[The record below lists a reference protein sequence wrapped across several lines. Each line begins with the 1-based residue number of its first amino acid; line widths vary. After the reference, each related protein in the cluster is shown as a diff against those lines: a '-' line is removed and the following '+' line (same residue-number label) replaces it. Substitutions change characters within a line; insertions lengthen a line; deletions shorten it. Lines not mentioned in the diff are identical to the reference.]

1 MKKICLPVVLAAL
14 VLCGRLFAQENPDY
28 EVSVTTIT
36 VWVKVVDSS
45 GNPVEGLAASDFEVY
60 EDKQKVETN
69 CFEEIRQPEGTET
82 GGAAQGANKEDFKQK
97 FVIYLDLLNTSS
109 IEMKSLKP
117 QLKAFLATIAPR
129 KPEVMLTALLPTQR
143 LGIVAPFTTDLKR
156 IAALIDKAPAN
167 STRDT
172 EEISRVNEMRKTF
185 EGAAELIDAVRDG
198 YKVADS
204 FANQDQQRSE
214 FTLAALESFA
224 SHLSTLN
231 FGDHVVVLYISGGF
245 SSDPGRQYFDMVD
258 DLISGDVSSSED
270 MQALSMHRRPN
281 FDFNKELQKSIG
293 KLNRYNVTISTLD
306 TQGMDSSAEYR
317 DSLVEM
323 AQETGGISFSNS
335 RNFGEGF
342 SRILNDLKQQ
352 YVVCYSPPPHKKPGE
367 YHTIKVTC
375 KRPGVTIRH
384 RDGYVE

>member
-1 MKKICLPVVLAAL
+1 MKKICIFILLLMCATL
-14 VLCGRLFAQENPDY
+14 RAQENPDY

-36 VWVKVVDSS
+36 VWVKVVDSA
-45 GNPVEGLAASDFEVY
+45 GNPVEGLTASDFELY

-69 CFEEIRQPEGTET
+69 CFEEIKQADTPATAGASQGSSTGT
-82 GGAAQGANKEDFKQK
+82 FKQK

-109 IEMKSLKP
+109 NEMKSLKP
-117 QLKAFLATIAPR
+117 QLKTFLASIAAR

-156 IAALIDKAPAN
+156 ISVLIDKAPAN
-167 STRDT
+167 SMRDT
-172 EEISRVNEMRKTF
+172 VEISRMNDMRKAI
-185 EGAAELIDAVRDG
+185 EGNGDLIDAVRDG
-198 YKVADS
+198 YKLADG

-224 SHLSTLN
+224 SHLSNLN
-231 FGDHVVVLYISGGF
+231 FGDHVVILYISGGF

-258 DLISGDVSSSED
+258 DLLNDTSSSEE

-306 TQGMDSSAEYR
+306 AQGMDSTVEYR
-317 DSLVEM
+317 DSLVQM

-342 SRILNDLKQQ
+342 NRILTDLKQQ
-352 YVVCYSPPPHKKPGE
+352 YVVCYSPPPHPKPGE